1 MVLREAG
8 DDLGLERSLV
18 AAARIG
24 DPVAFESLVEPHRR
38 GLHLHCYRM
47 TGSLTDADDMLQESL
62 LKAWRR
68 IDTFENRA
76 PFRGW
81 LYKIA
86 TNTCLNELATRQRPR
101 FLASRQWSGGAPPLA
116 EIEYLQPYPDRL
128 LDDAVDPVARF
139 DMKES
144 VALAF
149 IAVIQLL
156 PPRQRAV
163 LLLRDVLAW
172 SAREVADSLDCSVA
186 SVNGALHRARCTLRA
201 RFENGE
207 PGTKVGSISDISEK
221 RLLARFMHAW
231 ERSDFNALAS
241 LLREDAILA
250 MPGVPATEPGSPH
263 VSSIWFR
270 GRAAIVDFFST
281 VPANGHLE
289 QIRLVPVGS
298 NLQPALAA
306 FIAEPDDG
314 GHRFYGV
321 MVFAIEEDAIS
332 AITGFAD
339 PGLSDYFGPPS
350 WLPAEQEESAVHGL

>member
-1 MVLREAG
+1 MVLREAD
-8 DDLGLERSLV
+8 DDLGMERPLV

-101 FLASRQWSGGAPPLA
+101 FLAARQWSGGAPPLA

-186 SVNGALHRARCTLRA
+186 SVNSALHRARWTLRA
-201 RFENGE
+201 RFESGE
-207 PGTKVGSISDISEK
+207 SGTNVGSVSDVSERK
-221 RLLARFMHAW
+221 LLARLMYVW
-231 ERSDFNALAS
+231 ERSDFDALAA

-250 MPGVPATEPGSPH
+250 MPAEPAPEPGSHH
-263 VSSIWFR
+263 VSPIWFQ
-270 GRAAIVDFFST
+270 GRAAIVDFLST
-281 VPANGHLE
+281 VHAGGHLE
-289 QIRLVPVGS
+289 QIRLVPLGS
-298 NLQPALAA
+298 NQQPALAA
-306 FIAEPDDG
+306 FIAEPEEG
-314 GHRFYGV
+314 GHQVYCV
-321 MVFAIEEDAIS
+321 MVFTIEEDAIS

-339 PGLSDYFGPPS
+339 PGLSDYFGLPS
-350 WLPAEQEESAVHGL
+350 WLPAEQEE

>member
-1 MVLREAG
+1 MVLREAH
-8 DDLGLERSLV
+8 DDLGLERPLV

-86 TNTCLNELATRQRPR
+86 TNTCLNELAARQRPR
-101 FLASRQWSGGAPPLA
+101 FLAARQWSGGAPPLA

-128 LDDAVDPVARF
+128 LDAAVDPVAHF

-172 SAREVADSLDCSVA
+172 SAREVADSLECSVA
-186 SVNGALHRARCTLRA
+186 SVNSALHRARWT
-201 RFENGE
+201 
-207 PGTKVGSISDISEK
+207 
-221 RLLARFMHAW
+221 LLARFMDAW
-231 ERSDFNALAS
+231 ERSDFDALAA

-250 MPGVPATEPGSPH
+250 MPAEPAPEPGSPH
-263 VSSIWFR
+263 VSPIWFQ
-270 GRAAIVDFFST
+270 GRAAIVDFLST
-281 VPANGHLE
+281 VPAGGHLE
-289 QIRLVPVGS
+289 QIRLVPLGS
-298 NLQPALAA
+298 NQQPALAA
-306 FIAEPDDG
+306 FIAEPEDG
-314 GHRFYGV
+314 GHQFYGV

-339 PGLSDYFGPPS
+339 PGLSDYFGLPS
-350 WLPAEQEESAVHGL
+350 WLPAEQEE

>member
-1 MVLREAG
+1 MVVRDPAG
-8 DDLGLERSLV
+8 DLRLERSLV

-24 DPVAFESLVEPHRR
+24 DRGAFESLVEPHRR
-38 GLHLHCYRM
+38 GVHLHCYRM
-47 TGSLTDADDMLQESL
+47 MGSLTDADDMLQESL

-76 PFRGW
+76 PFRRW
-81 LYKIA
+81 LYRIA
-86 TNTCLNELATRQRPR
+86 THTCLNELALRRRPR
-101 FLASRQWSGGAPPLA
+101 FLAAQQWSGGAPPLA

-128 LDDAVDPVARF
+128 LGDAADPVARF

-172 SAREVADSLDCSVA
+172 SAREVADSLECSIA
-186 SVNGALHRARCTLRA
+186 SVNSALQRARCTLRA
-201 RFENGE
+201 RFESGE
-207 PGTKVGSISDISEK
+207 PGTRVLSVTDVSEK
-221 RLLARFMHAW
+221 RLLARFMDAW

-241 LLREDAILA
+241 LLRKDAILA
-250 MPGVPATEPGSPH
+250 MPGVAAPEPGSPH
-263 VSSIWFR
+263 VSPTWFR
-270 GRAAIVDFFST
+270 GRAAIIDFLST
-281 VPANGHLE
+281 VPADGHLE

-321 MVFAIEEDAIS
+321 MVFDIEEGAIS

-350 WLPAEQEESAVHGL
+350 WLPAEQQESAAYGL

>member
-1 MVLREAG
+1 
-8 DDLGLERSLV
+8 
-18 AAARIG
+18 
-24 DPVAFESLVEPHRR
+24 
-38 GLHLHCYRM
+38 
-47 TGSLTDADDMLQESL
+47 
-62 LKAWRR
+62 
-68 IDTFENRA
+68 
-76 PFRGW
+76 
-81 LYKIA
+81 
-86 TNTCLNELATRQRPR
+86 
-101 FLASRQWSGGAPPLA
+101 
-116 EIEYLQPYPDRL
+116 
-128 LDDAVDPVARF
+128 LDDAGDPAARF
-139 DMKES
+139 DQKES

-186 SVNGALHRARCTLRA
+186 SANSALQRARCTLRA
-201 RFENGE
+201 RFESGE
-207 PGTKVGSISDISEK
+207 PGTRVGSVSDVSEK
-221 RLLARFMHAW
+221 RLLGRFMEAW
-231 ERSDFNALAS
+231 ERCDFAALAS

-250 MPGVPATEPGSPH
+250 MPRVPAPQPGPPH
-263 VSSIWFR
+263 VSPTWFR

-281 VPANGHLE
+281 VPADGHLD

-321 MVFAIEEDAIS
+321 MVFTIEDDAIS
-332 AITGFAD
+332 AIIGFAD

-350 WLPAEQEESAVHGL
+350 WLPAEQEESAVYGL